1 VPHVAKRLPLAPV
14 VARRDDVR
22 PALFVGVYRFF

>member
-1 VPHVAKRLPLAPV
+1 VQRLPESPLA
-14 VARRDDVR
+14 ARGRHVR

>member
-1 VPHVAKRLPLAPV
+1 MPHVAEQLPLAPV
-14 VARRDDVR
+14 VARRSDIR